1 MEKSKFREHHTH
13 PIEVYEAVQQIPILS
28 TSSLIPDDKRRCTD
42 ILCIIVGLALT
53 ITLAVFAIITFNKR
67 TSPITQPNTSNKS
80 SPQIAMETPAATNT
94 QATITFIL
102 PNPPS
107 W

>member
-1 MEKSKFREHHTH
+1 MEKSRFREFQTH
-13 PIEVYEAVQQIPILS
+13 PIEVYEAVQQIPISS
-28 TSSLIPDDKRRCTD
+28 TYTFILDDKRRCTD

-67 TSPITQPNTSNKS
+67 TFTLIQPNTSNKS
-80 SPQIAMETPAATNT
+80 SPQIAMETPVGTNT
-94 QATITFIL
+94 PDTITFISQ
-102 PNPPS
+102 NPPS